1 MAEKETC
8 QKWQN
13 PKMPT
18 KRLIRIL
25 WKNLTKYLSKYS
37 SEWQECSQGKIKSK
51 QICKIGLKQII
62 KIVLWISSLYGFD
75 CFSILLKD
83 R

>member
-8 QKWQN
+8 QKWKN

-25 WKNLTKYLSKYS
+25 WKKVTKYLSKYF
-37 SEWQECSQGKIKSK
+37 SEWQKCSQGKIKSK
-51 QICKIGLKQII
+51 QICKIGLK
-62 KIVLWISSLYGFD
+62 LNN
-75 CFSILLKD
+75 
-83 R
+83 

>member
-18 KRLIRIL
+18 KRLI
-25 WKNLTKYLSKYS
+25 NVTKYLSKYF
-37 SEWQECSQGKIKSK
+37 SEWQKCSQGKIKSK
-51 QICKIGLKQII
+51 QICEIGLNK
-62 KIVLWISSLYGFD
+62 
-75 CFSILLKD
+75 
-83 R
+83 